1 MIGRII
7 FAGLLGLATLA
18 GCVMDDLISPQADF
32 EKGRSAYLAED
43 YPTALRWWR
52 KAAEQG
58 LAEAQFNLGHRYR
71 EGRSVKQDDRE
82 AVRWYRKAAEQGYAK
97 AQSLL
102 GVMYVIGQGVTQ
114 DYVQAHKWFNI
125 ASALGYKAAKKLRK
139 EAEKKMTAQQIAEA
153 QREATKWL
161 QAYEKRPK

>member
-1 MIGRII
+1 MND
-7 FAGLLGLATLA
+7 LA
-18 GCVMDDLISPQADF
+18 SPQDDF
-32 EKGRSAYLAED
+32 KKGVAAHEAKN
-43 YPTALRWWR
+43 YPEAMRWWR

-71 EGRSVKQDDRE
+71 EGRGVKQDDRE
-82 AVRWYRKAAEQGYAK
+82 AVRWYRKAAEQGYAN
-97 AQSLL
+97 AQALL
-102 GVMYVIGQGVTQ
+102 GVMYVIGQGATQ

-125 ASALGYKAAKKLRK
+125 ASALGYKAAKKLRE

-161 QAYEKRPK
+161 EAYQKRRP